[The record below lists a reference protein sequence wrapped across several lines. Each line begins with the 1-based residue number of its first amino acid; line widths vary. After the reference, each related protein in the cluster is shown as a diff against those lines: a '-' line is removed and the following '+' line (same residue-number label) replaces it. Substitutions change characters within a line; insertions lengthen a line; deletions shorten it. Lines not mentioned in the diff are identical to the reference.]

1 MNTVTGKTERQ
12 LVIFNVNNEAF
23 GVDIGT
29 VHEIISMQDIT
40 RVPGV
45 PDFVKGVINLRGKV
59 IPVVD
64 LRSKFCFPSA
74 EQTKDNRIVVIGVNG
89 QDIGVIVD
97 AVTQVIRIPVDS
109 VVPPNSV
116 ISTADSEYLMGIAK
130 LDKRLVILLDM
141 DKILSHAE
149 SISLSS
155 ALTSAKGT
163 KTTFEKAS
171 EKKVTARA

>member
-1 MNTVTGKTERQ
+1 MNIGVGKTERQ
-12 LVIFNVNNEAF
+12 LVIFDVTNEAF

-29 VHEIISMQDIT
+29 VREIIRMQDIT

-64 LRSKFCFPSA
+64 LRRKFGFPLA
-74 EQTKDNRIVVIGVNG
+74 EQTKENRIVVIGVNE

-97 AVTQVIRIPVDS
+97 AVTEVLRIPVES

-116 ISTADSEYLMGIAK
+116 ISTADSEYLIGIAK
-130 LDKRLVILLDM
+130 LDKRLIILLDM
-141 DKILSHAE
+141 AKILSRAE
-149 SISLSS
+149 TISLS
-155 ALTSAKGT
+155 AVLTAAKGT
-163 KTTFEKAS
+163 KTTFDRAS
-171 EKKVTARA
+171 AKKVPANA

>member
-1 MNTVTGKTERQ
+1 MNVGIGKTERQ
-12 LVIFNVNNEAF
+12 LVIFDVNKEAF

-29 VHEIISMQDIT
+29 VREIISIQDIT
-40 RVPGV
+40 KVPGV

-64 LRSKFCFPSA
+64 LRRKFGFPSA

-97 AVTQVIRIPVDS
+97 AVTEVLRIQVES

-130 LDKRLVILLDM
+130 LDKRLIILLDM
-141 DKILSHAE
+141 DKILSRAE
-149 SISLSS
+149 TISLSS

-163 KTTFEKAS
+163 KVTFDKAS
-171 EKKVTARA
+171 EKKVAANA

>member
-1 MNTVTGKTERQ
+1 MNTGTGETERQ
-12 LVIFNVNNEAF
+12 LVIFNVNNEVF

-29 VHEIISMQDIT
+29 VHEIISMQDT
-40 RVPGV
+40 TKVPGV

-64 LRSKFCFPSA
+64 LRRKFCFPSA
-74 EQTKDNRIVVIGVNG
+74 EQTKDNRIVVIGVNE

-97 AVTQVIRIPVDS
+97 AVTEVMRIPVDS

-116 ISTADSEYLMGIAK
+116 ISTADSEYLLGIAK
-130 LDKRLVILLDM
+130 LEKRLIILLDM
-141 DKILSHAE
+141 NKILSRAE
-149 SISLSS
+149 SISLSA

-163 KTTFEKAS
+163 KATFERGS
-171 EKKVTARA
+171 EKKVTAHA